1 MPSCPGITIIS
12 RRFCCHAFILTIIGA
27 TECNIPCCPCIF
39 MSGIKDGFVMKR
51 LVALCVA
58 LVTALAVSAP
68 VSARG
73 REAGSLNGLRYEVR
87 LGWGGYPAADVA
99 NFVDMD
105 YGGCFGSRPYSS
117 IYDDYSGP
125 VYMTGVISAEFD
137 FVLRRWF
144 TLSLGIGWNG
154 IWGETRDGVTSSL
167 KSMDSGYVAT
177 FLPQAR
183 FTYFSREYFKMYSAV
198 GLGLSYGHFRD
209 KAVVSPCF
217 HTVPFGIMAGGRVF
231 GFAELALGMLNI
243 GATAGIGVRF

>member
-1 MPSCPGITIIS
+1 
-12 RRFCCHAFILTIIGA
+12 
-27 TECNIPCCPCIF
+27 
-39 MSGIKDGFVMKR
+39 MSGIKDGFVMER
-51 LVALCVA
+51 LVVLCMT
-58 LVTALAVSAP
+58 LVTALAVSFSA
-68 VSARG
+68 SARG
-73 REAGSLNGLRYEVR
+73 REDGRLNDMRYEVR
-87 LGWGGYPAADVA
+87 LGWGGYPVADAA
-99 NFVDMD
+99 NFVDRD
-105 YGGCFGSRPYSS
+105 YGGRFDRRSLSS
-117 IYDDYSGP
+117 IYGDYSGP

-198 GLGLSYGHFRD
+198 GLGLSYGQFRGE
-209 KAVVSPCF
+209 AVISPCF

>member
-1 MPSCPGITIIS
+1 
-12 RRFCCHAFILTIIGA
+12 
-27 TECNIPCCPCIF
+27 
-39 MSGIKDGFVMKR
+39 MSGIKNGFVMKR
-51 LVALCVA
+51 FLVLCVA
-58 LVTALAVSAP
+58 LVTALAVYCP

-73 REAGSLNGLRYEVR
+73 REAGNLNDMRYEVR
-87 LGWGGYPAADVA
+87 LGWGGYPVADVI
-99 NFVDMD
+99 NFVDRNC
-105 YGGCFGSRPYSS
+105 GGYFGGRSLSS
-117 IYDDYSGP
+117 IYGDYSGP

-154 IWGETRDGVTSSL
+154 IRGETHDGVTSSL
-167 KSMDSGYVAT
+167 KSKDSGYVAT

-198 GLGLSYGHFRD
+198 GLGLSYGQFRGR
-209 KAVVSPCF
+209 AVISPCF